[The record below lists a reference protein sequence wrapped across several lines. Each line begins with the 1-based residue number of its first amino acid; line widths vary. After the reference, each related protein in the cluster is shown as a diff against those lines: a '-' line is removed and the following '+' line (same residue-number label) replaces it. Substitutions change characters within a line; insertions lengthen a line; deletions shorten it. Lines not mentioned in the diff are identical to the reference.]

1 MTCLKLLIDFL
12 AKFEDTTGNGGKDAG
27 AKLRTECANAIS
39 FEWSAERF
47 EKAACT
53 YHDDLT
59 KSGSAARRTHPS
71 LRLEEQLVL
80 ALGQGIRF
88 HLRRF
93 FNPMYFKVTV
103 HPTWVTSR

>member
-47 EKAACT
+47 EKAAST

-59 KSGSAARRTHPS
+59 KIRICCAKNTPFAEIGRAISAGSGPRNPFSFATVFQS
-71 LRLEEQLVL
+71 NVL
-80 ALGQGIRF
+80 QGDRF
-88 HLRRF
+88 TR
-93 FNPMYFKVTV
+93 PG
-103 HPTWVTSR
+103 